1 MVAVSM
7 PKPGNLIIWTHN
19 IVDLVLNVTVNND
32 GQIDLLLY
40 NVNSCVIDFYPDLDN
55 SSKLEKNG
63 CWILH
68 E

>member
-19 IVDLVLNVTVNND
+19 IVDLVLSVTVINSD
-32 GQIDLLLY
+32 QIDLLLY
-40 NVNSCVIDFYPDLDN
+40 NVNSCVIDFYPDFDSNLT
-55 SSKLEKNG
+55 SEKNG

-68 E
+68 R

>member
-40 NVNSCVIDFYPDLDN
+40 NVNSCVIDFYPDFDN